1 MEQPHQIAEA
11 QEVAAML
18 EEYRA
23 LYSLL
28 VFRLGALEQRLAT
41 ALAAFVAALGAAT
54 VMPAPARLLVFV
66 GLPLGLGWYVRSTV
80 GHARAKQDVKL
91 RIAEIEESVNALI
104 GADAIT
110 FQSRH
115 PSRGTVAAG
124 RTGRELV
131 MSVYLGSLALLAAGV
146 RLFPL
151 AEPTARAAF
160 LYTVYSASCGL
171 WMSLEVLRL
180 ARYRDARRVIRTEQT

>member
-66 GLPLGLGWYVRSTV
+66 GLPLGLVWYVRSTV

-104 GADAIT
+104 GTDAIT

-115 PSRGTVAAG
+115 PSRGRVAAG

-131 MSVYLGSLALLAAGV
+131 MSVYLGALALLAASGW
-146 RLFPL
+146 LFPL

-160 LYTVYSASCGL
+160 LYTVYSASCGV
-171 WMSLEVLRL
+171 WMSWEVLRL
-180 ARYRDARRVIRTEQT
+180 AGYRDARQIVRAE